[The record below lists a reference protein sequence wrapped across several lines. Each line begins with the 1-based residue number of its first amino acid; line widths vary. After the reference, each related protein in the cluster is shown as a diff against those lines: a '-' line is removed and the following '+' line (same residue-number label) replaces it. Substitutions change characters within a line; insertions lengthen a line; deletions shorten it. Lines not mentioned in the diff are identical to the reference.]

1 MADPKFETELE
12 LELYRDLRRLMDP
25 GLDRCIDDIV
35 GFYKLPAVQKIGQL
49 ETHNARVAAVTAA
62 VQAGVIKLAAW
73 SPEYAKA
80 SEDLFLLGPK
90 VTALKTRQTSAAGR
104 LGKEF
109 ANFVRNYQLPVLRSF
124 ISTLIELESVALDT
138 QPSGGAVDVGWQSI
152 EAMLR
157 HLHRLIER
165 RFSPD
170 LVITMSGPGSFAA
183 FLCQSFDARDVPVVA
198 CTTFPKR
205 EEMTPAHR
213 LFDRAAAK
221 AGARKIETKKWVVY
235 VPSLVAAYDPG
246 TTTLILD
253 DRVVSGHTQA
263 ELRAFL
269 RSLGHTV
276 HTAAMIVSTES
287 ASLVDAHGQIIDADF
302 TMPWGSKRGRT

>member
-1 MADPKFETELE
+1 MAEPKFETELE
-12 LELYRDLRRLMDP
+12 LRLYRDLRKLMDP
-25 GLDRCIDDIV
+25 GLDRCIPDIV
-35 GFYKLPAVQKIGQL
+35 GFFELPAVMKIGPL
-49 ETHNARVAAVTAA
+49 ETLNARTGAVKAA
-62 VQAGVIKLAAW
+62 VQAAVTQLGRS
-73 SPEYAKA
+73 SPEYAA
-80 SEDLFLLGPK
+80 ACEDLLLLGPK
-90 VTALKTRQTSAAGR
+90 VTLLNVRQERAAER
-104 LGKEF
+104 LGKTS

-124 ISTLIELESVALDT
+124 ISTLTALESVTPDT

-152 EAMLR
+152 DVMLR
-157 HLHRLIER
+157 RLHRDIER
-165 RFSPD
+165 RFGPD

-205 EEMTPAHR
+205 DEMTHAHR
-213 LFDRAAAK
+213 LFDRAASN

-235 VPSLVAAYDPG
+235 VPSVVAAYPAG
-246 TTTLILD
+246 TATLILD

-276 HTAAMIVSTES
+276 NTAAMIVSTES
-287 ASLVDAHGQIIDADF
+287 AALVEAHGQIIDADF